1 MKTST
6 IISIFKPAALLTVC
20 ILGATQVQAIGTPV
34 KKYSIRGY
42 SEEDPAPKVS
52 TGLSNKFVKLYPD
65 AFKRDIH
72 VVDKD
77 TRSEVDFYVFD
88 LQGKMMQNSKMK
100 VNEHYRITG
109 LAKGKYVY
117 RVFNGD
123 TETASGLFEIK

>member
-6 IISIFKPAALLTVC
+6 ITTIFSPLAVIVISMIT
-20 ILGATQVQAIGTPV
+20 ATQGRAIGTPV
-34 KKYSIRGY
+34 RHYTVKGY
-42 SEEDPAPKVS
+42 TEEDPASKVS
-52 TGLSNKFVKLYPD
+52 TGLNNKFVKIYPD
-65 AFKRDIH
+65 AFKRDMH